1 MNKNKLMMVLG
12 TITLTLTLL
21 VQYLHQFSVIDSH
34 NHGSETSHEIAMNS
48 ILPSYF
54 NLVNAVFLAVPVVL
68 LLSAFL
74 LMRLSNNHRLLPVLI
89 TLVLTFSV
97 ISMIMG
103 GFGAV
108 EYHFGIFMVIATMAY
123 YNSVELVGLM
133 TGIFAF
139 QHLFGYFFSPATVFV
154 YGSGTYSFTM
164 VLIHAV
170 FLVLTAG
177 AVIWQILAN
186 QKQVATLEAMN
197 EASEKTIQSIIEQL
211 TDTSSQVELT
221 AQKLTQN
228 AGQTQSSSQEVKSSI
243 LSIRKGANNQVQQA
257 QNSQQILD
265 SFSQSIEEI
274 EKNTSNIVSSSK
286 LMKKESTEG
295 FALVSQTTEEMNKLE
310 ASFNNVRDIV
320 ETLDSRSKEINS
332 IITVI
337 SDISEKT
344 NLLAL
349 NAAKEAAQAGSAGK
363 GFAVV
368 ADEVRKLSIQTDE
381 AVRQVG
387 NIIKTIQIESGEAK
401 ESVNTGQSKMTDSL
415 HSVSETELKFKYIID
430 AVNSLDEDIHQTALT
445 SESISQGAVSILKA
459 LDHMQQ
465 IAEQTSTITDTTDN
479 QSEKQLELIQNTTH
493 IADLLMVEVEK
504 LTPLIKKLKDN
515 QLTTVEQKLDKG
527 QSLSP
532 ISPVPQTV

>member
-12 TITLTLTLL
+12 TITLSLTLL
-21 VQYLHQFSVIDSH
+21 VQYLHQFSVINSH
-34 NHGSETSHEIAMNS
+34 NHGSEVAMTST
-48 ILPSYF
+48 LPPYF
-54 NLVNAVFLAVPVVL
+54 NMVNALFLSIPVSL
-68 LLSAFL
+68 LLTAFL
-74 LMRLSNNHRLLPVLI
+74 LMRVSNNHRLLPVLI
-89 TLVLTFSV
+89 TLLLTFSV

-123 YNSVELVGLM
+123 YNSVKLVSLM
-133 TGIFAF
+133 TGTFAF
-139 QHLFGYFFSPATVFV
+139 QHLLGYFYPPATVFV

-197 EASEKTIQSIIEQL
+197 EASERTIQSIIEQL

-221 AQKLTQN
+221 AQQLTEN
-228 AGQTQSSSQEVKSSI
+228 ASQTQTSSQEVKGSI
-243 LSIRKGANNQVQQA
+243 LSIRKGANDQVQQA
-257 QNSQQILD
+257 QNSQKVLD
-265 SFSQSIEEI
+265 SFSLSIEEI
-274 EKNTSNIVSSSK
+274 EKNTSNIVNSSK

-295 FALVSQTTEEMNKLE
+295 FALVNQTTDEMNKLE
-310 ASFNNVRDIV
+310 ASFNHVRDIV
-320 ETLDSRSKEINS
+320 ETLDSQSKEINS

-349 NAAKEAAQAGSAGK
+349 NAAIEAAQAGSAGK

-387 NIIKTIQIESGEAK
+387 NIIKTIQTESGEAK
-401 ESVNTGQSKMTDSL
+401 ESVNNGQHKMIDSL

-445 SESISQGAVSILKA
+445 SESISQGADSILKA
-459 LDHMQQ
+459 LDRMQS
-465 IAEQTSTITDTTDN
+465 IAEQTSTITDTTDS
-479 QSEKQLELIQNTTH
+479 QSEKQLELIKNTTH
-493 IADLLMVEVEK
+493 IADLLMIEVEK
-504 LTPLIKKLKDN
+504 LTPLITKLRNNK
-515 QLTTVEQKLDKG
+515 LTTIEQKIDKG
-527 QSLSP
+527 QSLFP
-532 ISPVPQTV
+532 ISSVTQTV